1 MKNGDCTK
9 GGRMIN
15 ESPPANGNREK
26 VKMTSSVLKHV
37 QVHVPFPM
45 LKEKLL
51 SMVVRERVHPEIG
64 FSHVALDGYSR
75 ADFAAVAERL
85 VGEGL
90 PVTLHAPFVDLR
102 PGALDPEIRRVT
114 AARLQQVFDLAPLF
128 RPRSIVCHPSFD
140 IRYYVT
146 AERLWLE
153 HSVETWRAFLPQAE
167 QMGTI
172 IALENVYERDPQEL
186 ERLLAALPSERVCC
200 CFDTGHFNAFA
211 TTPLDRWIVSLGDR
225 IGQLHIH
232 DNHGRMDEH
241 LPVGE
246 GTFPFAEFFRR
257 LRERGRRPI
266 ITIEAHSEKN
276 LWRAVKNL
284 EDMNLLAILE
294 TDPC

>member
-1 MKNGDCTK
+1 
-9 GGRMIN
+9 
-15 ESPPANGNREK
+15 
-26 VKMTSSVLKHV
+26 MTSSVLKHV
-37 QVHVPFPM
+37 QVHVPFPL

-51 SMVVRERVHPEIG
+51 PMVVREGVPPEIG
-64 FSHVALDGYSR
+64 LSHVALDGYSR

-85 VGEGL
+85 AGEGL

-167 QMGTI
+167 RMGTI
-172 IALENVYERDPQEL
+172 IALENVYERDPHEL
-186 ERLLAALPSERVCC
+186 ERLLAALPPERVCC

-211 TTPLDRWIVSLGDR
+211 TTPLDRWIDALGDR

-232 DNHGRMDEH
+232 DNHGRTDEH

-257 LRERGRRPI
+257 LRELGRRPI